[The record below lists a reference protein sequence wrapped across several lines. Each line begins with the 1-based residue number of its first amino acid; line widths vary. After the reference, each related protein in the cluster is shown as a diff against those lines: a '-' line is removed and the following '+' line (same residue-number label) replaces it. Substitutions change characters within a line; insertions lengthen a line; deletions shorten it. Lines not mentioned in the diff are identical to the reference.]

1 MGPPHSPIFG
11 TYGGHFCGRSETRFN
26 RIGGPKLCQK
36 HKLRPKSGAN
46 FWAPLWTPFAYRVML
61 FQNTLIINPA
71 CQVETWEA
79 HMTRPFFQ
87 PKSSPISRPMKPRRS
102 QSHIPNC
109 ASCCPK
115 SSAADTQ
122 WKILDMCVR
131 GCSIASMCF
140 NYTDER
146 RLALGTIWCK
156 VNLYFVRSRLILYR
170 MLCIWHLHVHGDQIT
185 MHISMYILCC
195 SGKIVYILLRCQSM
209 CIFGRV
215 RWMHLSGVSYSL
227 FDPMV
232 WESLLERIEFGRV
245 LSERSWF
252 SILEISELMYSTPT
266 CPWWL
271 DHHVPANTW
280 CCFYVGT
287 HAIPLGGTAAGGTAK
302 RGDYH
307 DSMSHTAINLTVL
320 SCAKVRNYYRRDRS
334 GTAAG
339 PQNVGI
345 PTIPGCRRDRSRRRR
360 DHFTCK
366 FIGAGPHTPFGNYN
380 NIPGGVRWCFGGCE
394 DFSEDV
400 LST

>member
-1 MGPPHSPIFG
+1 MKHGRPTWRDRFSNLNQAPFPGPWNHAEVKATSQIAP
-11 TYGGHFCGRSETRFN
+11 RVV
-26 RIGGPKLCQK
+26 QK
-36 HKLRPKSGAN
+36 
-46 FWAPLWTPFAYRVML
+46 APLLIRSG
-61 FQNTLIINPA
+61 NTWY
-71 CQVETWEA
+71 V
-79 HMTRPFFQ
+79 
-87 PKSSPISRPMKPRRS
+87 
-102 QSHIPNC
+102 C
-109 ASCCPK
+109 A
-115 SSAADTQ
+115 
-122 WKILDMCVR
+122 

-156 VNLYFVRSRLILYR
+156 VNLYFVRSRFILYR

-232 WESLLERIEFGRV
+232 WESLLERIEFGWV

-320 SCAKVRNYYRRDRS
+320 SCAKVRNYYRRDRG
-334 GTAAG
+334 GTAKRGNSHDSRLQAG
-339 PQNVGI
+339 PV
-345 PTIPGCRRDRSRRRR
+345 PPS
-360 DHFTCK
+360 
-366 FIGAGPHTPFGNYN
+366 AGPLY
-380 NIPGGVRWCFGGCE
+380 
-394 DFSEDV
+394 
-400 LST
+400 L